1 MVLRLRLESGLG
13 STTHETLAW
22 DGVSWSTSGGS
33 SCQTKKQESGAGARG
48 TAAPAWEQA
57 RWEPP
62 QSAWEKASC
71 RDSFLMRV
79 FLLSPLRQAGS
90 QRTRKGHGIGQLRAV
105 GPDGAARELSREDT
119 HRVEAHSGKQEHNSR
134 RQEGHAGRG
143 RELTVMRET
152 DTQDRKRK
160 DLDSRTERRPW

>member
-1 MVLRLRLESGLG
+1 MGWSLLVHIRRVQLPNKETGVRGRGQGHCSPSLG
-13 STTHETLAW
+13 ASQ
-22 DGVSWSTSGGS
+22 V
-33 SCQTKKQESGAGARG
+33 GARG
-48 TAAPAWEQA
+48 E
-57 RWEPP
+57 REHP